1 MVTLSYSRGHQDAS
15 SGNRKAQLS
24 PNPTAFPAL
33 CLTIATRVPGPLW
46 AVPGILVSPTGTL
59 GYQRGFQGLPALGRP
74 VMSKEPFLSGTTQSG
89 EPTPGSPE
97 FLGKGTFPERDSSWL
112 MVGDGELSVSEINWS
127 PCRRWADT
135 PTLPHLCFQAA
146 GAGQAYL
153 QCPPPSSHSASQG
166 VLWGLELQVPWAPGS
181 PKQTGA

>member
-1 MVTLSYSRGHQDAS
+1 MAAEPPGQAALSVVTLSYSRGHQDAS

-33 CLTIATRVPGPLW
+33 CLAIATRVLGPLW

-135 PTLPHLCFQAA
+135 PTLHTPVL
-146 GAGQAYL
+146 
-153 QCPPPSSHSASQG
+153 SSSWGRASLPT
-166 VLWGLELQVPWAPGS
+166 VSTALLPLRIPGS
-181 PKQTGA
+181 PLGP